1 MPFRTDEAVA
11 ELLALL
17 PLAPEAWVREA
28 QELPP
33 VHRRLDGLVARAL
46 ADEAY
51 RRQVTAD
58 LEAAL
63 AAAGVEPE
71 RSLVEVL
78 RRRLESD

>member
-17 PLAPEAWVREA
+17 PPPPDAWVRTA
-28 QELPP
+28 QELPL

-46 ADEAY
+46 EDDAY

-63 AAAGVEPE
+63 AATGVEPE
-71 RSLVEVL
+71 RSFVEVL
-78 RRRLESD
+78 RRRLESG